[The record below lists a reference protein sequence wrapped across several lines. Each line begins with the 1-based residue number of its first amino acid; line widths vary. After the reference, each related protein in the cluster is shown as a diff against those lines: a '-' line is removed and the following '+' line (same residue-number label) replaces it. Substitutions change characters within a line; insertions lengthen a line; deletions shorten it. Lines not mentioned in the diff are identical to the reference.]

1 MKRNTLLLRLCC
13 LVLATI
19 GILSVSDGRA
29 KNLKDGVRIIIVQ
42 TPIDLPGAPRSTVPY
57 EAEYNDVLNCVVLTC
72 ITPCGNVAVTL
83 ASTAGDWYQTVFDT
97 LDGTILIPV
106 SGDSGDYTL
115 TLVAS
120 DGTTYV
126 GEFFI

>member
-1 MKRNTLLLRLCC
+1 MTVSPVFGSQEPTIPIINTTRP
-13 LVLATI
+13 AE
-19 GILSVSDGRA
+19 SHGR
-29 KNLKDGVRIIIVQ
+29 DV
-42 TPIDLPGAPRSTVPY
+42 DLFL
-57 EAEYNDVLNCVVLTC
+57 AEYNDVLNSVVLTC
-72 ITPCGNVAVTL
+72 TSPCGDVAVTL

-115 TLVAS
+115 TLVSS